1 MTPLPTWINT
11 VLSAFTPLFS
21 NRVWQHTQI
30 LIIGAILAPGKR
42 TITSV
47 LRIMGLSFET
57 HFQNYHRVLNR
68 AVWSNLKASRI
79 LLGLLISAF
88 VPTGP
93 LILGLDDTIERRKGA
108 KIAAKGIY
116 RDPVRSSQSH
126 FVKTSGL
133 RFLLVRQHLT
143 GYSRWLCLMLLVP
156 IPFASRVWALPF
168 MTVLAASERYN
179 TEQGKPHRKLTD
191 WARVMLRT
199 VQRWFPARQLVVVAD
214 SAYAVIDWLAG
225 LQKLSVPIT
234 VITRLRLDAALYAPM
249 KERKAGQKGRPGV
262 KGMRLPTLA
271 AELENPETVWTR
283 IRVLNWYGQG
293 DRTVEISSQTAVWY
307 HKGIQPVNIRWV
319 LIRDP
324 DGKFKSQALLCTD
337 LTLEPTLILEWFVL
351 RWCVEVTFEESRAHL
366 GVESQRQW
374 SGLAI
379 ARTTPVLFGLFSLV
393 VLLGQHRW
401 EQVGFSVRQAAWYE
415 KGLPTFSDALAE
427 VRRELWVG
435 SSFVTCSGGQDVLK
449 VPRVW
454 VERLTDALCYAA

>member
-1 MTPLPTWINT
+1 
-11 VLSAFTPLFS
+11 
-21 NRVWQHTQI
+21 
-30 LIIGAILAPGKR
+30 
-42 TITSV
+42 
-47 LRIMGLSFET
+47 MGLSFET
-57 HFQNYHRVLNR
+57 HYQNYHRVLNR

-79 LLGLLISAF
+79 LLGLLINAF

-116 RDPVRSSQSH
+116 RNPVRSSQSH

-156 IPFASRVWALPF
+156 VPFASRVWALPF
-168 MTVLAASERYN
+168 MTVLAASLRYN

-199 VQRWFPARQLVVVAD
+199 VQRWFPERQLVVVAD

-225 LQKLSVPIT
+225 LQKLSAPIT
-234 VITRLRLDAALYAPM
+234 VITRLRLDAALYKPVG
-249 KERKAGQKGRPGV
+249 ERKAGQKGRPGV
-262 KGMRLPTLA
+262 KGIRLPTLA
-271 AELENPETVWTR
+271 GLLEDPETVWTR

-293 DRTVEISSQTAVWY
+293 DRDVEISSQRAVWY

-324 DGKFKSQALLCTD
+324 TGKFKSQALLCTD
-337 LTLEPTLILEWFVL
+337 LMLEPTLILEWFVL

-379 ARTTPVLFGLFSLV
+379 ARTTPVLFGL
-393 VLLGQHRW
+393 
-401 EQVGFSVRQAAWYE
+401 
-415 KGLPTFSDALAE
+415 
-427 VRRELWVG
+427 
-435 SSFVTCSGGQDVLK
+435 
-449 VPRVW
+449 
-454 VERLTDALCYAA
+454 